1 MTQQN
6 SHWFLVRGW
15 PLALFWFFYFAGQ
28 GIFFPYYALYL
39 RENARLTGTQVGAV
53 LAALPLMGIFA
64 QPFWGQLAD
73 RTGARTHV
81 LAVVTAIAGL
91 GYSALAAAQGFV
103 QLLVL
108 TAILALFANAVIPI
122 GVSVCFAALGRRGT
136 ERFGL
141 VRVWGTV
148 GFLLLV
154 VGFPQALRF
163 LQGLLGLARVTGGPS
178 EPGLAAMFP
187 ISAGLTM
194 IAAVIAWRMPR
205 DRGSSVRAAAD
216 DWRVLLHHA
225 PVVRLLLFTLGAY
238 LCLQGPIALFPV
250 YVRSLGGDMDTIGRM
265 WIMMLL
271 LEIPLVAYSGP
282 SLVRVGARGLLAIG
296 TAAGG
301 LRWAVCGLSDHLPT
315 IYIAQLLH
323 GVVVAGLMVGGPLY
337 LEAVVPQRLRS
348 TGQTLLSTVGMSLAS
363 ILSNII
369 SGGLM
374 ENVGVRAPYL
384 IGGIGAFALGCLV
397 PWLLPVPVRVAET
410 PRTGREDGAQG

>member
-1 MTQQN
+1 
-6 SHWFLVRGW
+6 
-15 PLALFWFFYFAGQ
+15 
-28 GIFFPYYALYL
+28 
-39 RENARLTGTQVGAV
+39 
-53 LAALPLMGIFA
+53 MGIFA

-73 RTGARTHV
+73 RTGARARV
-81 LAVVTAIAGL
+81 LAAITAVAAL
-91 GYSALAAAQGFV
+91 GYSGLATAQGFV
-103 QLLVL
+103 QLLLL

-122 GVSVCFAALGRRGT
+122 GVSVCFATLGRRGA

-148 GFLLLV
+148 SFLLLV
-154 VGFPQALRF
+154 VGFPQALHHM
-163 LQGLLGLARVTGGPS
+163 QGLHGLARVPGGPS

-187 ISAGLTM
+187 SAAGLTM
-194 IAAVIAWRMPR
+194 IAALIACRIPR
-205 DRGSSVRAAAD
+205 DRSTAARATPG
-216 DWRVLLHHA
+216 DWQVLLRHA

-282 SLVRVGARGLLAIG
+282 SLLRIGARGLLAIG

-315 IYIAQLLH
+315 IYAAQLLH

-337 LEAVVPQRLRS
+337 LEAIVPQRLRS
-348 TGQTLLSTVGMSLAS
+348 TGQTLLSTAGMSVAA

-369 SGGLM
+369 SGWLM
-374 ENVGVRAPYL
+374 ESVGVKAPYL
-384 IGGIGAFALGCLV
+384 IGGVGAFALGCLV
-397 PWLLPVPVRVAET
+397 PWILPAPVRVVET
-410 PRTGREDGAQG
+410 PPTRREDGMPG